1 MRVKMEEMVRGRDWG
16 EAELISDAC
25 PSSMRTHAPVVYD
38 PPPPSAVLVP
48 GDPAD
53 KYMRL

>member
-16 EAELISDAC
+16 EAALISDAC